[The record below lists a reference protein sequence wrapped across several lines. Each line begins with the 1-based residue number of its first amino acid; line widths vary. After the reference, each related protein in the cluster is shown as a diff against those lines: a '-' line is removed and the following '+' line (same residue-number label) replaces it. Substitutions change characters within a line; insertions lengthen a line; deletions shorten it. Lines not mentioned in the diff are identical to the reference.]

1 MKTILKLTLTALA
14 VMSFSACGK
23 CDKPKF
29 NAKEYAER
37 KVERLDNIVE
47 LTDAQEKEIYNIY
60 LAQGKEIKKNL
71 KNAKKECCD
80 VKCPDSKQAEC
91 KKECA
96 KPCDKPVCEKKCDK
110 ACEKPCEKKA
120 ECKKE
125 CAKPCDK
132 PACDKKCDKACDK
145 PCEKKVECKKEC
157 AKPCDKP
164 ACEKKCDKKAACD
177 KKEFKGKRPHHHNF
191 VNPEQR
197 KATFGKV
204 RAVLTEEQ
212 NAKLKE
218 HFAQRRHRDHRTNK
232 CVPSPNVK
240 AEGAEQK

>member
-91 KKECA
+91 
-96 KPCDKPVCEKKCDK
+96 
-110 ACEKPCEKKA
+110 
-120 ECKKE
+120 
-125 CAKPCDK
+125 AKPCDK

-145 PCEKKVECKKEC
+145 PCDKKAECKKECAAKPCDKPACEKKCDKACDKPCEKKAECKKEC

>member
-91 KKECA
+91 
-96 KPCDKPVCEKKCDK
+96 
-110 ACEKPCEKKA
+110 
-120 ECKKE
+120 
-125 CAKPCDK
+125 AKPCDK

-145 PCEKKVECKKEC
+145 PCDKKAECKKEC
-157 AKPCDKP
+157 AKPCNKP

>member
-96 KPCDKPVCEKKCDK
+96 KPCDKPACEKKC
-110 ACEKPCEKKA
+110 E
-120 ECKKE
+120 
-125 CAKPCDK
+125 
-132 PACDKKCDKACDK
+132 KACDK
-145 PCEKKVECKKEC
+145 PCEKKAECKKEC